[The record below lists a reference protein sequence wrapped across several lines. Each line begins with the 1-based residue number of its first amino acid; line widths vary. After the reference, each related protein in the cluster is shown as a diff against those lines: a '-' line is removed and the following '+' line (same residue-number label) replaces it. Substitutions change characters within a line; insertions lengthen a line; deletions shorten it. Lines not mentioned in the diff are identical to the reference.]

1 VSDDA
6 RPSALTYDGA
16 TILDRAPRVRALLA
30 RARESNLSL
39 DGAWL
44 VGGAVRDAILDR
56 DPSGLDLDIAVEG
69 AGIAFAH
76 LLASAT
82 GGEVESE
89 HAFGTAK
96 VFVPLGENHG
106 GVVQVDVASCRTE
119 SYREG
124 GALPT
129 VQPGA
134 RIEDDLRRRDVTVNA
149 IAVALAADSDGVHRI
164 VDTEGGREDLDA
176 RVLRVLHDGSFI
188 DDPTRIFRVARYAGR
203 LSFRVDE
210 HTRALAMEAVTGGA
224 LGSIS
229 ADRVCAELRLVLRE
243 PAWDALT
250 LLSSWGVI
258 ERFDP
263 RLEAAFRP
271 PLLLRSIDEACGTDP
286 DRNERAWPLRLAALA
301 RPLGADAAGWMT
313 WLGFPGDIVGIVAD
327 HLRVLDVVLT
337 RGDELRTMA
346 NSALY
351 VELGDIADESLALVA
366 LAIADTDPVLLER
379 LVTFAAAALDARLVV
394 RGDDVIAAGVP
405 AGPLVG
411 RILGDLFLRTLDG
424 ELAGEEDERRALAEL
439 VVQAQ
444 QLVDTE
450 GE

>member
-1 VSDDA
+1 MSDDA
-6 RPSALTYDGA
+6 RPSALTLDGA
-16 TILDRAPRVRALLA
+16 AILDRAPHVQALLA
-30 RARESNLSL
+30 RARESRLSL
-39 DGAWL
+39 DGAWV
-44 VGGAVRDAILDR
+44 VGGVVRDAILGR
-56 DPSGLDLDIAVEG
+56 DPGPDIDIAVEG

-82 GGEVESE
+82 GGEVASE
-89 HAFGTAK
+89 HAFGTAT
-96 VFVPLGENHG
+96 VLVPLAEPWGL
-106 GVVQVDVASCRTE
+106 VRIDVATCRTE
-119 SYREG
+119 SYRDG

-134 RIEDDLRRRDVTVNA
+134 TIDDDLRRRDVTVNA
-149 IAVALAADSDGVHRI
+149 IAVALVPDSDGSHSI
-164 VDTEGGREDLDA
+164 VDTQGGREDLDA
-176 RVLRVLHDGSFI
+176 RILRVLHDGSFI

-203 LSFRVDE
+203 LGFRVDE

-224 LGSIS
+224 LGTIS
-229 ADRVCAELRLVLRE
+229 ADRVSAELRLVLRE
-243 PAWDALT
+243 PAWESLT

-301 RPLGADAAGWMT
+301 RPLGTEAAGWMT
-313 WLGFPGDIVGIVAD
+313 WLGFPSDITGPVAD
-327 HLRVLDVVLT
+327 HLRVLEAVLT
-337 RGDELRTMA
+337 RGDELRTMP
-346 NSALY
+346 NSKLY
-351 VELGDIADESLALVA
+351 VELGDVADDSLALVA
-366 LAIADTDPVLLER
+366 LAIADSDPELLDR
-379 LVTFAAAALDARLVV
+379 LVSFAAAAEAARLTV
-394 RGDDVIAAGVP
+394 RGDDVIAAAVP

-424 ELAGEEDERRALAEL
+424 ELAGEDDERRALGEL
-439 VVQAQ
+439 VAEAQ

>member
-1 VSDDA
+1 MSDDA
-6 RPSALTYDGA
+6 RPSALTFDGA
-16 TILDRAPRVRALLA
+16 AIIDRAPHLQALLA
-30 RARESNLSL
+30 RARESHLSL
-39 DGAWL
+39 DGVWV
-44 VGGAVRDAILDR
+44 VGGVVRDAILGR
-56 DPSGLDLDIAVEG
+56 DAGPDIDVAVEG

-82 GGEVESE
+82 GGEVASE

-96 VFVPLGENHG
+96 VLVPLPDPW
-106 GVVQVDVASCRTE
+106 GVVQVDVATCRTE
-119 SYREG
+119 TYREG

-134 RIEDDLRRRDVTVNA
+134 TIADDLRRRDVTVNA
-149 IAVALAADSDGVHRI
+149 IAVALEPDADGAHAI
-164 VDTEGGREDLDA
+164 VDTQGGREDLDA
-176 RVLRVLHDGSFI
+176 RLLRVLHDGSFI

-210 HTRALAMEAVTGGA
+210 HTRALAMEAVVGGA
-224 LGSIS
+224 LGTVS
-229 ADRVCAELRLVLRE
+229 ADRVCTELRLVLRE
-243 PAWDALT
+243 PAWDSLT

-286 DRNERAWPLRLAALA
+286 DRNRRAWPLRLAALA
-301 RPLGADAAGWMT
+301 RPLGTDAAGWMS
-313 WLGFPGDIVGIVAD
+313 WLGFPSDIVGAVAD
-327 HLRVLDVVLT
+327 HLRVLDTVLT
-337 RGDELRTMA
+337 RADELRAMP

-351 VELGDIADESLALVA
+351 VELGDVADDTLALVA
-366 LAIADTDPVLLER
+366 LAIADTDPALLEH
-379 LVTFAAAALDARLVV
+379 LVSFAAAAQGARLTV

-424 ELAGEEDERRALAEL
+424 ELAGEDDERRALAQL
-439 VVQAQ
+439 VAQSQ